1 MPNIIT
7 VDGPAGVGKGTLC
20 KMLSTSLNA
29 KVLNSGEIYR
39 SIAYNIY
46 KLKINPKHTSKITS
60 YIKNYKYEKVS
71 SNKLY
76 SKKIDLI
83 SSEIS
88 TISELRKKIIYIQ
101 HGLIYENNNPSSFI
115 VAEGRDMGTK
125 IFPKAQI
132 KIFLWAKANVRA
144 KRRYLQVIKVDKTR
158 VYEDIFN
165 EIILRDMSDM
175 GRKIAPLCP
184 AEDSYLID
192 NSNLDI
198 EQCFNKILKIIKK
211 YKKTINEPTNK
222 P

>member
-1 MPNIIT
+1 VPNIIT

-20 KMLSTSLNA
+20 KMLSTALNA
-29 KVLNSGEIYR
+29 PVLNSGEIYR

-46 KLKINPKHTSKITS
+46 KLKINPKHISKVTA

-71 SNKLY
+71 SSKLY

-88 TISELRKKIIYIQ
+88 TISELRKKIVYIQ
-101 HGLIYENNNPSSFI
+101 HSIISENNDTNGFI
-115 VAEGRDMGTK
+115 IAEGRDMGTK

-144 KRRYLQVIKVDKTR
+144 KRRYLQVIKVNKTR

-175 GRKIAPLCP
+175 SRKTAPLCP

-211 YKKTINEPTNK
+211 YKK
-222 P
+222 